1 MAKLDYKDIYSK
13 LGKRTEWYALAVR
26 DTFQKRIGEIVAM
39 CEELDINEDK
49 PFAFADYKDVAPAV
63 QAKLRQLYSEVYQ
76 SLRGNIVREWN
87 YANDTTDK
95 LVKGL
100 FGKHSIEDK
109 HYARYFQRNKEAMN
123 SFFERRQ
130 DGLNLSQRVWQYV
143 GQAKTD
149 LEVAL
154 DLGIGQ
160 GLSSDTLN
168 RKVKQYLN
176 NPDDLFRRFRYK
188 VGEDEEGN
196 PIYGRKWKRRRYD
209 KETDTFY
216 WVDDN
221 PKNYHTGQGVYR
233 SSYKNAMRL
242 ARTETNMAYRTAD
255 ITRWQQME
263 FVLGYEVKLSH
274 NHPCTDIC
282 DDLQG
287 KYPKEFVFKGWHPHC
302 YCYIVPILCK
312 DNELEQ
318 LTEAILNG
326 EDTSTFAPAGMIT
339 DVPAGFTGWIAGN
352 EERIRNAASLPYFI
366 TDNYKNGEI
375 GKGFKWLREHKNE
388 AGLANFKK
396 VLANKELELEAI
408 NKVQPL
414 TAKEFAECSNYVEAG
429 KAGGFPICTT
439 PPATGVQFEE
449 LSKLADKEEL
459 AAIMQEAAKG
469 NNTLSTYT
477 NSKELAE
484 LEKIATQAKFA
495 SKTEVQFVAV
505 LDNDA
510 LGAAIK
516 GDTGL
521 FASSRYI
528 GSNYSNLCSVALE
541 NGSIA
546 ADTGATCVIKLPAGS
561 RYLQTTIGGEHT
573 AMLLPNTKLKVT
585 GKEVKAITHA
595 GKTTNITHYTLEVV
609 NDGSSFVKS
618 IAEIKTQVEAEVT
631 AYKKAVKAANN
642 VINAANKWHYGL
654 LGVDTAPLQAIV
666 KSESSIGISKAT
678 KVLAKEMAGAKK
690 LALAEYENMPNLYGL
705 TLEFGEANAKVFM
718 ENWAKHIGK
727 SSIYDTDELFLKKV
741 IQKELYYAKLNP
753 NKYPTTQKF
762 IYFFEKLEEQ
772 YNTKIAIK
780 ALQPDVDAA
789 IVFAQTTK
797 STKVKTLVAELQQ
810 LISSQM
816 LDESAIKAKLET
828 AQKEID
834 RLNKERL
841 ARLIKKGIGKG
852 STSKYDMTSVYSAQ
866 EAKEYNRLH
875 AEFQKA
881 LLNNNGDYR
890 ASAVL
895 QAQNALA
902 DYVTDLGVKYQSINP
917 KLPHIGGYTDAE
929 VKKAIKDYL
938 THKTNT
944 NGFGVYS
951 GSIGGEYESAAC
963 ESYAKKIGLPA
974 KELSILRR
982 YTAGSNFV
990 NEYAYKADDWINWA
1004 MPKMKQAGVYHEFV
1018 KLIEDYLKAYN
1029 GVCEKM
1035 PRYNSHTYR
1044 GVRLS
1049 KPAAQQ
1055 MLADI
1060 QSAYNSGK
1068 EWISLNPMST
1078 TRDIRVADGFG
1089 TDLTFLVRGKTG
1101 VDVNP
1106 ISRFMGEDEYV
1117 FRAGSKFRVLR
1128 VYKATKPDIARVGS
1142 WCVELE
1148 EIL

>member
-168 RKVKQYLN
+168 CKVKQYLN

-221 PKNYHTGQGVYR
+221 PKDYHTGQGVYR

-339 DVPAGFTGWIAGN
+339 DVPAGFTGWIADN

-408 NKVQPL
+408 SKVQPL

-449 LSKLADKEEL
+449 LSRLADKEEL

-469 NNTLSTYT
+469 NNTLSTYINT
-477 NSKELAE
+477 KELAE

-495 SKTEVQFVAV
+495 AKTEAQFVAV

-510 LGAAIK
+510 LGAVIN
-516 GDTGL
+516 GDTSL
-521 FASSRYI
+521 FAGSRYI
-528 GSNYSNLCSVALE
+528 GTNYSKLCSVALE
-541 NGSIA
+541 NGSVA
-546 ADTGATCVIKLPAGS
+546 ANTGATCVIKLPAGS
-561 RYLQTTIGGEHT
+561 RYLQTAIGGEQT

-585 GKEVKAITHA
+585 GKEIKAITHA

-618 IAEIKTQVEAEVT
+618 IAEIKTQVESEVT

-642 VINAANKWHYGL
+642 VINAANKGHYNL

-666 KSESSIGISKAT
+666 KSEGSAEISKAT

-690 LALAEYENMPNLYGL
+690 QLVSAYSDIIEDPLKLYKEHGLEALDKVYNSVKSKIASWEADYHFAGSDKWKWFKKKV
-705 TLEFGEANAKVFM
+705 EFEINYVEQKKAYSTWKYAQGAYKKLLAKV
-718 ENWAKHIGK
+718 ENKVALENIQEDIDKALQFVSKSSKVQGIQAELQSLVNAQVLDMSAINEKLVQVKKEIERLEKERLKSLQKNLKVMGALDFDAASFTQARKDAALWAKTPEEADKHIRTYFGKVWQALSEDEKQALFYYTHTYCPINEPLRGLQYYGDYAKLKEAQKHTAHLRSAMQKAQIPLDMWTQRGEFYNIFEHTFGIDLNAITALTQKEVKALSTDKLLAVLSKSQLGTIEDMVKKGMIDTKSAKYRQIVEGFIDDEKRKTLGAQKHIGVIGQDGAPK
-727 SSIYDTDELFLKKV
+727 SMGDSKGAGFSNKPIIYNIYMPKGTKCFYLEPFSLFGNGV
-741 IQKELYYAKLNP
+741 CSAAWDGIS
-753 NKYPTTQKF
+753 TQKTF
-762 IYFFEKLEEQ
+762 GYEAEILLQMQTKLRI
-772 YNTKIAIK
+772 TKIEWN
-780 ALQPDVDAA
+780 AA
-789 IVFAQTTK
+789 QG
-797 STKVKTLVAELQQ
+797 
-810 LISSQM
+810 
-816 LDESAIKAKLET
+816 
-828 AQKEID
+828 
-834 RLNKERL
+834 RW
-841 ARLIKKGIGKG
+841 
-852 STSKYDMTSVYSAQ
+852 
-866 EAKEYNRLH
+866 
-875 AEFQKA
+875 
-881 LLNNNGDYR
+881 
-890 ASAVL
+890 
-895 QAQNALA
+895 
-902 DYVTDLGVKYQSINP
+902 YV
-917 KLPHIGGYTDAE
+917 DAE
-929 VKKAIKDYL
+929 V
-938 THKTNT
+938 
-944 NGFGVYS
+944 
-951 GSIGGEYESAAC
+951 IG
-963 ESYAKKIGLPA
+963 
-974 KELSILRR
+974 
-982 YTAGSNFV
+982 
-990 NEYAYKADDWINWA
+990 
-1004 MPKMKQAGVYHEFV
+1004 
-1018 KLIEDYLKAYN
+1018 
-1029 GVCEKM
+1029 
-1035 PRYNSHTYR
+1035 HT
-1044 GVRLS
+1044 
-1049 KPAAQQ
+1049 
-1055 MLADI
+1055 I
-1060 QSAYNSGK
+1060 
-1068 EWISLNPMST
+1068 
-1078 TRDIRVADGFG
+1078 
-1089 TDLTFLVRGKTG
+1089 
-1101 VDVNP
+1101 
-1106 ISRFMGEDEYV
+1106 
-1117 FRAGSKFRVLR
+1117 
-1128 VYKATKPDIARVGS
+1128 
-1142 WCVELE
+1142 
-1148 EIL
+1148 